1 MQQEDLVEWSRSQ
14 YMQMLQGV
22 IHLYSIRFVSI
33 LVYDSPTSA
42 VNIMIHRL
50 IGTKRPLPTHV
61 SVSTILAVYLDFD
74 AYRSARRQGHYDSP
88 RTDGIGSPLPT
99 KEEIELEASGVESRE
114 GLLRR

>member
-1 MQQEDLVEWSRSQ
+1 
-14 YMQMLQGV
+14 MQMLQGV

-88 RTDGIGSPLPT
+88 RTDLVPSSTDGIGSPLPT